1 MFGMVNAV
9 ALVLLLGIIAVLLIL
24 LVVGLSRIR

>member
-1 MFGMVNAV
+1 MVNAI
-9 ALVLLLGIIAVLLIL
+9 ALVLLLGVIAVLLIL

>member
-1 MFGMVNAV
+1 MVNAV
-9 ALVLLLGIIAVLLIL
+9 ALVLLLGIIAVVLIL

>member
-1 MFGMVNAV
+1 MFGMVNAI
-9 ALVLLLGIIAVLLIL
+9 ALVLLLGVIAVLLIL